1 VPRSPDERP
10 DPAAD
15 EWLPVPSSPHWHR
28 ALVGE
33 FRTACEHQ
41 DVVALRGLLRH
52 DVVAITDGGGRVAA
66 ALEPVR
72 GVPAVVDLLVHVRG
86 TSDTRL
92 EECAVNG
99 RPGLL
104 LRRGGLVV
112 GVVHVTID
120 RGWIT
125 DVWVVLNPDKLRG
138 WRDR

>member
-1 VPRSPDERP
+1 MSGPEDRP
-10 DPAAD
+10 DPAG

-28 ALVGE
+28 ALVHE
-33 FRTACEHQ
+33 FRTACEHG
-41 DVVALRGLLRH
+41 DVIALHGLLRH
-52 DVVAITDGGGRVAA
+52 DVVAITDGGGRVTA

-72 GVPAVVDLLVHVRG
+72 GVPAVVDLLSHVRG
-86 TSDTRL
+86 ASDTRL

-104 LRRGGLVV
+104 LRRGGRVV
-112 GVVHVTID
+112 GVVHVTIEQD
-120 RGWIT
+120 WIT